1 MKLMKRILD
10 GCAMLTWWSWKNQ
23 RNILT
28 TSKFL
33 YLKLLQSPVKTACM
47 NFLNWKSSHR
57 FTYAMMLKVD
67 RIRNAANAFSLL
79 YHEVFSK
86 RTTFKEDMLSYLGK
100 LPFTFGLPSW
110 NKVFGSSSSPCRANF
125 ISNHIFL
132 AKRRK
137 KCNWNI
143 RVWRKIPTGL
153 GFVQRQNSIGGYK
166 GKISFVSFR
175 LVKDRLIRNN
185 NCWTIFSRVVA
196 RGSVY
201 NLHRKYFLDRI
212 SETGLHYFAR
222 VYFAIRSL
230 SGPQFK

>member
-1 MKLMKRILD
+1 
-10 GCAMLTWWSWKNQ
+10 MLTWWSWKNQ

-110 NKVFGSSSSPCRANF
+110 NKVFESSLLLVEQILSPIIFSYIVSQKKEKMQLKHSCLTKDSNWTGICTKAKLHRRIQRENF
-125 ISNHIFL
+125 ICTFL
-132 AKRRK
+132 
-137 KCNWNI
+137 
-143 RVWRKIPTGL
+143 
-153 GFVQRQNSIGGYK
+153 
-166 GKISFVSFR
+166 
-175 LVKDRLIRNN
+175 
-185 NCWTIFSRVVA
+185 
-196 RGSVY
+196 
-201 NLHRKYFLDRI
+201 I
-212 SETGLHYFAR
+212 SE
-222 VYFAIRSL
+222 RSL
-230 SGPQFK
+230 DSK